1 MMGFE
6 ARNVRFC
13 CVRDVG
19 IFEENV
25 FWIIKVRQVFYLMLA
40 AFLML
45 ASAGKGIKF
54 ILSSA
59 FALFAFSAAFYPAK
73 AISFEALIFGALM
86 NFLPAKKRISAKLE
100 KPKNFGSPIEL
111 GVDNFSFQEDS
122 FVKSISRNSFERMR
136 RERRRLD

>member
-1 MMGFE
+1 
-6 ARNVRFC
+6 
-13 CVRDVG
+13 
-19 IFEENV
+19 
-25 FWIIKVRQVFYLMLA
+25 
-40 AFLML
+40 LML